1 LVVDRRGE
9 VCCLSHRVC
18 PTYFSEVCPLP
29 RPLPASFICPPCIT
43 VQFPVFFFRRQP
55 RTQTAEFRVV
65 PPLPSKASVSHQPP
79 STMCPSTV
87 YFRRPPLYQP
97 QLAMSAFNSIPGSPP
112 TGQQRRSSAI
122 LVMSPVQTA
131 KNNDAA
137 S

>member
-1 LVVDRRGE
+1 VLFEPPGMSNVFFRG
-9 VCCLSHRVC
+9 VSTASPPSGVLHLSTLYHRAI
-18 PTYFSEVCPLP
+18 S
-29 RPLPASFICPPCIT
+29 R
-43 VQFPVFFFRRQP
+43 FFFRRQP
-55 RTQTAEFRVV
+55 RTQTAEFRVD
-65 PPLPSKASVSHQPP
+65 PPLPTKASVSHQPP
-79 STMCPSTV
+79 STVCPSTV